1 VAHSHKSVGRSARED
16 QPFLTTG
23 IFLVTVDGDPVYSD
37 GKGNFSKEKNET
49 FKLAAAFVKMSPG
62 DDAEGYRKKA
72 SEQLGVELQ
81 YVGSP
86 PS

>member
-1 VAHSHKSVGRSARED
+1 M
-16 QPFLTTG
+16 G
-23 IFLVTVDGDPVYSD
+23 IFLVTVDGKPIYSD

-49 FKLAAAFVKMSPG
+49 FKIAAAFIKVSPG
-62 DDAEGYRKKA
+62 DDAEAYRKKV

-81 YVGSP
+81 YVDNP